1 MHKFQWDITTFI
13 LLTCALRAHVNILL
27 ILTLILNIT
36 LVIKKKIPLDILGWR
51 MCHEEYSKNDGC
63 KIDNEEAEN
72 GLSHF

>member
-1 MHKFQWDITTFI
+1 VPSPNFNSNLKHYPCD
-13 LLTCALRAHVNILL
+13 
-27 ILTLILNIT
+27 
-36 LVIKKKIPLDILGWR
+36 KKKIPLDILGWR